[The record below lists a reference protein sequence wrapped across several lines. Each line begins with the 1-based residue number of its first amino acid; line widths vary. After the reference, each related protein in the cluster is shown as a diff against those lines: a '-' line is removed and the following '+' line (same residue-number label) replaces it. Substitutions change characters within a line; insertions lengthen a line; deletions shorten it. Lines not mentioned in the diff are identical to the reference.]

1 MLCCTVNGLDIL
13 HFGPEVNLC
22 LLLSQE
28 WGELPLS
35 FLLLPLFCI
44 MFIHPILF
52 SSHATFSALSRPK
65 PFTVC
70 CILLSQ
76 RGRKTLLFFCNSAK
90 SIFWGRAV
98 LAMCAGSSGWVGSL
112 ALHWYFICPT
122 TSRNATCT
130 KQCHSFKYFHSYHL
144 SIVSLQ
150 GDTSKLK
157 KPAVDL
163 DLRFCAILLG

>member
-1 MLCCTVNGLDIL
+1 MLHCKWAGYPS
-13 HFGPEVNLC
+13 FWPWSES
-22 LLLSQE
+22 LSPP
-28 WGELPLS
+28 LPGVRWASSSLSSLIAS
-35 FLLLPLFCI
+35 FLHHVYPPHSC
-44 MFIHPILF
+44 LF

-70 CILLSQ
+70 CILSSQ

-122 TSRNATCT
+122 TSRNAACT

-144 SIVSLQ
+144 QTSVYLVLQ
-150 GDTSKLK
+150 CGTSN
-157 KPAVDL
+157 
-163 DLRFCAILLG
+163 R